1 LAAAGRAGGKKF
13 NGQENGDS
21 VAKSKNKWT
30 WFRRGALLIMIFL
43 PLLGT
48 QLYVI
53 NKINSGLKSDLDDIN
68 RFPVVASEIYAG
80 ETYASMM
87 TSQRVLELES
97 NATPEPPKYSQ
108 ELLQTFIQTQK
119 NFDAILRSGKNIHDS
134 KYKSQFKSLV
144 QSNLCET
151 LFGQSAEAKACL
163 EIVLRY
169 LKNGF
174 WSLAP

>member
-1 LAAAGRAGGKKF
+1 
-13 NGQENGDS
+13 
-21 VAKSKNKWT
+21 
-30 WFRRGALLIMIFL
+30 MIFL

-53 NKINSGLKSDLDDIN
+53 NKINTSLKSDLDYIN

-80 ETYASMM
+80 QTYASMM
-87 TSQRVLELES
+87 TSRRVFELES
-97 NATPEPPKYSQ
+97 NAPPELPDYSQ
-108 ELLQTFIQTQK
+108 ELLQTFTKTQK
-119 NFDAILRSGKNIHDS
+119 NFDAILRSGKNIDDS
-134 KYKSQFKSLV
+134 TYKSQVKSLV

-163 EIVLRY
+163 EIVLGY